1 MGLHLRLGKLIKA
14 HENPPQGQKSFVR
27 TSLLAVLKTFLKYF
41 LTKNIQND
49 PVVKFDW
56 RPCTIYGGSLNGNS
70 KPSLRFKNFKG

>member
-27 TSLLAVLKTFLKYF
+27 TSLLDVLKTFLKYF

-49 PVVKFDW
+49 SVKLFD
-56 RPCTIYGGSLNGNS
+56 PEL
-70 KPSLRFKNFKG
+70 